1 MSKRIDRTRFN
12 TKPPKVSGTAVLIL
26 KGVLVSLIVAL
37 VFTLFLSV
45 ISLVTDNTYVDFYI
59 QYIMVGVTMISI
71 FIGSAYATQQASSK
85 GLLIGMF
92 IGVIYVLLSVGLG
105 MEISHESVSILVL
118 TNKFVAGIGA
128 GILGGLVGVN
138 L

>member
-1 MSKRIDRTRFN
+1 VSKRIDRTRFN

>member
-1 MSKRIDRTRFN
+1 VSKRIDRTRFN
-12 TKPPKVSGTAVLIL
+12 TKPKTSGTAVLIL